1 MSHLTFL
8 SVLDNLSWWTLTYGQ
23 QHVRLGSTQEETEVL
38 QKLLRDT
45 YLQLDR
51 IIIFTYRDNE
61 YARHLI
67 EQRYHSIR
75 TLIDF
80 YFRHDTQ
87 SLTAHGSIQTDPSN
101 WISSLHISS
110 IHQTLLLHIRPNR
123 LQRKSSNGTT
133 HHSLQNTLNTSK
145 TSASTTIHPTQ
156 ASSI

>member
-67 EQRYHSIR
+67 EQRYHSIG

-80 YFRHDTQ
+80 YLRHDTQ
-87 SLTAHGSIQTDPSN
+87 SLPAHGPIQTDPSN
-101 WISSLHISS
+101 
-110 IHQTLLLHIRPNR
+110 
-123 LQRKSSNGTT
+123 
-133 HHSLQNTLNTSK
+133 
-145 TSASTTIHPTQ
+145 
-156 ASSI
+156 